1 MFLQKIHLSISIKHY
16 LSVAYITVSYAL
28 ALLMVGLSILSNPIL
43 IMHKNFGLNYRGMYV
58 MGYLKYFLLKVGFV
72 SVTSPARD
80 PLLIFKL
87 PYIVPSVTRCWN
99 KNSSIFLKKLP
110 KKQTQKLL
118 LKKCQVSK
126 QPKCHLIFG
135 LHL

>member
-1 MFLQKIHLSISIKHY
+1 MAISNKKSTMFLQKIHLSISIKHY

-110 KKQTQKLL
+110 KK
-118 LKKCQVSK
+118 
-126 QPKCHLIFG
+126 
-135 LHL
+135 